1 MEGEKIL
8 IIDSDARIVEL
19 AVIKLSNAGYWV
31 MTAADGEEG
40 YRKLLNS
47 PPDLLLINPVLPQGI
62 NGYEMLGEIRNNPAF
77 RRMALILLADRK
89 FDEEQFKALG
99 LKVDDI
105 LVKPFTPKTLL
116 GRVNT
121 QIVKSRLVRVLN
133 PLTVLPGKI
142 HLEEALKNLVSEGGR
157 FDLVF
162 IDLKGFTMYN
172 KFYGFEQ
179 GNQVIRFLA
188 NLLQEETGDCRP
200 VAPELYHLGGDNFCV
215 LLNPGSA
222 EELCQKLMD
231 RFDREIGGFYL
242 EEDRSRGGLVVTN
255 RRGFVEQWPVMT
267 LTMGIVSNQQRVV
280 NDWLEAE
287 LIGKELLN
295 YAKSLPGSGFVRD
308 RRRS

>member
-8 IIDSDARIVEL
+8 IIDSDTRIVEL

-31 MTAADGEEG
+31 MTAADGDEG
-40 YRKLLNS
+40 HRKLFNS
-47 PPDLLLINPVLPQGI
+47 PPDLLLINPVLPQR
-62 NGYEMLGEIRNNPAF
+62 NGYEIIGEVQNNPVF
-77 RRMALILLADRK
+77 RKMALILLADRK
-89 FDEEQFKALG
+89 FDEEQFRALG

-105 LVKPFTPKTLL
+105 LAKPFTPKTLL
-116 GRVNT
+116 GRVNS
-121 QIVKSRLVRVLN
+121 QIVKSRLVRELN

-142 HLEEALKNLVSEGGR
+142 HLEETLKNRVSEGGR

-179 GNQVIRFLA
+179 GNRVIQFLA
-188 NLLQEETGDCRP
+188 NLLLAEAGSCRS
-200 VAPELYHLGGDNFCV
+200 AGPELYHLGGDDFCV
-215 LLNPGSA
+215 LLNSGSA
-222 EELCQKLMD
+222 EDFCQKLMS

-255 RRGFVEQWPVMT
+255 RRGFVEQWPMMT
-267 LTMGIVSNQQRVV
+267 MTMGIVSNEQRVV

-295 YAKSLPGSGFVRD
+295 YAKSLPGSKFVRD